1 MWGAA
6 PHLSRLAVLLALV
19 AAAVFGCV
27 RSAGDASAA
36 VTINWAAN
44 GSVDFD
50 ADHLTDFGALYRG
63 RTPLDGLWYAPGTA
77 GGGPF
82 QIYFGATTD
91 IPVPGDYD
99 GDGKTDAAI
108 FRPSTGLWYGPRTGA
123 ASIVIQ
129 MILGQSGDVPV
140 PGDYDG
146 DGKTDP
152 AIYRPSTG
160 LFFAV
165 FSGGGTLGTML
176 AAGDVPVPRDYNGD
190 GKTDPAVY
198 QPSNGLWAAQLSG
211 GGTYQVTNGTAGDIP
226 VPADYNADGRA
237 DAVVFRPSNGLWIGP
252 FDGATGNFQTTLGQA
267 GDVPIPGY
275 YDNNLSVD
283 VGVYRPSNGTWLAT
297 LSGGGSKRF
306 DLLGIAGDVA
316 IQKRPELPGAVA
328 ATPPSNTGLP
338 AISGTAKV
346 GQMLGSTAGTWSGS
360 TPMSYAYQWRRCD
373 STGAACANI
382 AGATSTT
389 YTLVT
394 ADQGQTVRARVTA
407 TNGAGSASANSAASA
422 AVQAAGGGGGGGATT
437 GLHISGNQLLD
448 ASGNVVRFH
457 GVNRSGAEFACIQ
470 GYGIFDGPADDAS
483 VTALKSWNVNA
494 VHIGLNEDCIL
505 GINGVPA
512 AYSGAN
518 YMNAIVTYANKLH
531 AAGMYTEISLMWAAP
546 GTQRALDHPPILDAD
561 HSTAA
566 LQAIAN
572 AFKSDPSTIIGLQ
585 SEPHAITWAC
595 WKNGGSSCSVGYTA
609 LGMQGAL
616 DAVRSTGATNVVT
629 ASGIDY
635 ANNLSQWLTYKPT
648 ATLNQIMAEAH
659 VYGGNSCAST
669 SCFNSDYAPVAAQV
683 PLQFGETGE
692 TYDASSCGS
701 TNTNTFMTWADAHGV
716 GYQAW
721 VWETWG
727 NCLSLISNYNGTV
740 APNSYAAWVKAHYA
754 ALP

>member
-1 MWGAA
+1 
-6 PHLSRLAVLLALV
+6 
-19 AAAVFGCV
+19 VFGCV
-27 RSAGDASAA
+27 HSASPASAA
-36 VTINWAAN
+36 GTPNWAAKS
-44 GSVDFD
+44 SVDFD
-50 ADHLTDFGALYRG
+50 ADHLTDFGSLYRG
-63 RTPLDGLWYAPGTA
+63 RSPQDGLWYAPSSAGT
-77 GGGPF
+77 GSF

-123 ASIVIQ
+123 PSIVIQ
-129 MILGQSGDVPV
+129 MMLGQSGDVPV

-160 LFFAV
+160 LLFAV
-165 FSGGGTLGTML
+165 LSGGGTLGTMVGQ
-176 AAGDVPVPRDYNGD
+176 AGDVPVPADYNGD
-190 GKTDPAVY
+190 GKTDAAVY
-198 QPSNGLWAAQLSG
+198 RPTSGAWIAQLSG
-211 GGTYQVTNGTAGDIP
+211 GGSYQATNGTATDVP
-226 VPADYNADGRA
+226 VPADYNGDGRA
-237 DAVVFRPSNGLWIGP
+237 DPVVFRASTGSWTGPYNGASG
-252 FDGATGNFQTTLGQA
+252 TYQVTLGQA

-275 YDNNLSVD
+275 YDGNLAAD
-283 VGVYRPSNGTWLAT
+283 PAIFRPSTGTWLAT

-306 DLLGIAGDVA
+306 DALGLATDVPIQERPGLALAPVAPANTALPTVSGIAQVG
-316 IQKRPELPGAVA
+316 QTLT
-328 ATPPSNTGLP
+328 ATSGSW
-338 AISGTAKV
+338 SGT
-346 GQMLGSTAGTWSGS
+346 
-360 TPMSYAYQWRRCD
+360 TPMTYAYQWRRCD
-373 STGAACANI
+373 SAGANCANI
-382 AGATSTT
+382 SGATATT
-389 YTLVT
+389 YTLAA
-394 ADQGQTVRARVTA
+394 ADQGMTVRMRVTA
-407 TNGAGSASANSAASA
+407 SNSAGSASANSAATGV
-422 AVQAAGGGGGGGATT
+422 VQGSGGGGGGTS
-437 GLHISGNQLLD
+437 GLHVSGNQLLD
-448 ASGNVVRFH
+448 ASGKVVRFH
-457 GVNRSGAEFACIQ
+457 GVNRSGPEFACIQ
-470 GYGIFDGPADDAS
+470 GWGIFDGPVDDAS

-505 GINGVPA
+505 GINGVQA
-512 AYSGAN
+512 AYSGSN
-518 YMNAIVTYANKLH
+518 YMNAIVAYVNKLH

-546 GTQRALDHPPILDAD
+546 GSQQALDHPAILDAD
-561 HSTAA
+561 HSGNA
-566 LQAIAN
+566 LKAIAN
-572 AFKSDPSTIIGLQ
+572 AFKNDPSTIIGLQ

-648 ATLNQIMAEAH
+648 DSLNQLVAEAH

-669 SCFNSDYAPVAAQV
+669 ACFNSDYAPVAAQV

-701 TNTNTFMTWADAHGV
+701 SNVSTFMNWADAHGV

-727 NCLSLISNYNGTV
+727 NCSSLISNYNGTP
-740 APNSYAAWVKAHYA
+740 ANTYATWVKNHYA
-754 ALP
+754 TLP